1 MVEPKVDPYAPPEWY
16 DRTSLVRR
24 LSGIYAI
31 PINDGLGP
39 LEGEEDIDGQPHYV
53 RDFKEEF
60 ARPAIQLRAADMIL
74 ALEKG
79 EMMDAHNV
87 LDLIEELKKPAD
99 VLNIGQKCIVPIHRE
114 AIARLREFLNT
125 DIR

>member
-1 MVEPKVDPYAPPEWY
+1 MVESKVDPYAPPEWY
-16 DRTSLVRR
+16 DPTSLVRR
-24 LSGIYAI
+24 LGGVYAI

-39 LEGEEDIDGQPHYV
+39 LEGEEIIDGQAHFV
-53 RDFKEEF
+53 RDFNEDF
-60 ARPAIQLRAADMIL
+60 ARPEIQKRAAAMIV

-114 AIARLREFLNT
+114 AIARLKEFLNT
-125 DIR
+125 DTR